1 MIGIVARH
9 WFVKGLR
16 FFDNVLWIVLCSS
29 LGCNPHLYLTFWLEH
44 PPPHPSSYP
53 ISLSRGF
60 PGSIPTTVGSRW
72 GANRG
77 HVLVLQPSVLSG
89 RVSELLQWVLEKA
102 RPSMMV
108 FSVRLVLQV
117 DVNIYLIHL
126 SWTFIL
132 IFWLMEVE
140 AVGAAFPPLLF
151 LFPSIISTLTAKWG
165 FCLCDPCLCLIS
177 DVGAGFA
184 LLLIVTPPPP
194 SGFFCTPPPP
204 LSVS

>member
-1 MIGIVARH
+1 MSLVDPKDGSSRRTKPGILSFLADISSSEMIGIVARH

-89 RVSELLQWVLEKA
+89 LVSELLQWVLEKA

-132 IFWLMEVE
+132 IFW
-140 AVGAAFPPLLF
+140 FPRF
-151 LFPSIISTLTAKWG
+151 SNFTLKE
-165 FCLCDPCLCLIS
+165 
-177 DVGAGFA
+177 
-184 LLLIVTPPPP
+184 
-194 SGFFCTPPPP
+194 
-204 LSVS
+204 